1 MKASRRSVWFVQI
14 GFVLLLLAV
23 WYWAS
28 SNEFVHP
35 LLLPPLDSVASQ
47 FVEIVSQGKFWPDLR
62 ITVYE
67 HLSAFTMATVAGLT
81 AGFAVSFTRFSVR
94 VFDPLLA
101 GMYAIP
107 AILLFPL
114 FVLVFGIGPGSKIA
128 LGATIAFFPIAL
140 NTIAA
145 FSSVDR
151 AYVRAARSMG
161 ASSRQL
167 FWQVMLPAGFPVVLN
182 GLRIGMITSFLAI
195 LGTETIASLGGLGH
209 RIVALVENM
218 ETDRMFAFIL
228 IALIVAFILNGFAP
242 AVESWGRRNF
252 T

>member
-1 MKASRRSVWFVQI
+1 MKPSHRSVVLVQV
-14 GFVLLLLAV
+14 GFVLLLLVA

-28 SNEFVHP
+28 SNELIHP
-35 LLLPPLDSVASQ
+35 LLLPPLGSVAGQ
-47 FVEIVSQGKFWPDLR
+47 FFDIVSQGKFWPDLR
-62 ITVYE
+62 ITIYE
-67 HLSAFTMATVAGLT
+67 HLSAFALATVAGLT
-81 AGFAVSFTRFSVR
+81 VGFSVSFTRFSVR

-107 AILLFPL
+107 AVLLFPL

-128 LGATIAFFPIAL
+128 LGTTIAFFPIAL

-161 ASSRQL
+161 ASSQQL

-195 LGTETIASLGGLGH
+195 LGGETIASLGGLGH
-209 RIVALVENM
+209 RIVAYVEIM
-218 ETDRMFAFIL
+218 ESDRMFAFIL
-228 IALIVAFILNGFAP
+228 IALIFAFILNGIAT
-242 AVESWGRRNF
+242 AVDSWGRRNF